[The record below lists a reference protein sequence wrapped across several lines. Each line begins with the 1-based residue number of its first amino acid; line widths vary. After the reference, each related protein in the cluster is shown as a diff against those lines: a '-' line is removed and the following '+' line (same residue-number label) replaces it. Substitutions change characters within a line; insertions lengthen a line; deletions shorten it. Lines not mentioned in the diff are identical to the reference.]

1 MKRAGKIILQVVLF
15 AAVCYAAAYGAS
27 YMCSK
32 YDRPKFYI
40 YAM

>member
-15 AAVCYAAAYGAS
+15 AAVCYAAAYSAS
-27 YMCSK
+27 YLCSK
-32 YDRPKFYI
+32 YDKPRIAI